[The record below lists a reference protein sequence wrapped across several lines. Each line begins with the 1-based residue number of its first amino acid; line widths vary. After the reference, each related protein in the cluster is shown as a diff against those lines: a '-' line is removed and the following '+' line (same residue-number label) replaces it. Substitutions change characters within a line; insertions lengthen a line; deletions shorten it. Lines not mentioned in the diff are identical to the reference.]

1 MNPKPAVFVTNFN
14 PRFTGV
20 SATTASVCKVQKS
33 QLEVALV
40 GKALSGCP
48 SPLSKREAISLS
60 LKQPEDKPFNIWHVR
75 RNSEMQLAIFARD
88 ILRLPIKIVFT
99 SAAQRRHS
107 AWPRWLISK
116 MDAVI
121 ATSKEA
127 ASFVPNVVSIIP
139 HGVDLDQ
146 FYPSKNQKEN
156 WSKTEMP
163 GEYGIITVGRV
174 RPEKGTD
181 LFVEAMIAALPQLP
195 EATAIIAGATKPKD
209 LSFRKKLE
217 ARIKEAGL
225 VERIKFLGEVPS
237 DELPALLKGCR
248 ALVALP
254 RYEGFGLTPLEG
266 MACGLPI
273 VASKTGYFEEF
284 LNISDEKRACGKIV
298 PTDDYQTASKEI
310 VALLSDQELFGKF
323 SENAINQS
331 KEKYNVFEEAYAINK
346 VYEELWNSE
355 TN

>member
-1 MNPKPAVFVTNFN
+1 MKPKPAVFVTNFN

-20 SATTASVCKVQKS
+20 SATTASVYKVQKS

-48 SPLSKREAISLS
+48 SPLSKYKAIFLS
-60 LKQPEDKPFNIWHVR
+60 MKQPKDKPFNIWHVR
-75 RNSEMQLAIFARD
+75 RD
-88 ILRLPIKIVFT
+88 VLRLPIRIVFT

-127 ASFVPNVVSIIP
+127 ASFVPNVVSIIH
-139 HGVDLDQ
+139 HGVDLDR
-146 FYPSKNQKEN
+146 FYPTKNQKEN
-156 WSKTEMP
+156 WSKTGIP

-181 LFVEAMIAALPQLP
+181 LFVEAMIEALPKLP
-195 EATAIIAGATKPKD
+195 KATAIIAGATKPKD
-209 LSFRKKLE
+209 ISFRKKLE
-217 ARIKEAGL
+217 TRIKEAGL
-225 VERIKFLGEVPS
+225 AERIKFLDEIPS
-237 DELPALLKGCR
+237 HELPALLKGCR

-284 LNISDEKRACGKIV
+284 LNISNEKKACGKIV

-310 VALLSDQELFGKF
+310 VALLTNQKLFDKF
-323 SENAINQS
+323 SSNAIDQA
-331 KEKYNVFEEAYAINK
+331 KQKYSVFEEATAINK
-346 VYEELWNSE
+346 VYQDLWNSE
-355 TN
+355 IH